1 MALSP
6 AAITRFAFQAPAV
19 PHAVTNIVATVGAK
33 VVLPTAAPGIALAT
47 AQLAGALTTNFE
59 AGAMTPYGKFFNAE
73 SNAGP
78 KIASRPGMML
88 IYGPAFAVCAVA
100 LKAAMAA
107 AAAGAKASSSALNG
121 REVLIAGMLATHFL
135 KRVLEVLFLHKYSG
149 GMDRNSALGI
159 GLYYALMA
167 KMVLHQQALVPAAMY
182 AAGGSLP
189 FWPIAA
195 FAIGQFGNFYHH
207 RELAKMRKSSDDG
220 YALPNM
226 GLFEYITCPHYFFEL
241 MAWWAMAAATKH
253 LNAYVL
259 AFSMTVYLAG
269 RADATREWYAQQFGD
284 DGTLLGFSVRGRAR
298 LFPSDMCLF
307 GTCSPPDPPGWV
319 PEEEEE

>member
-1 MALSP
+1 MTGENLPFEVRNNTFNPSWRCRP
-6 AAITRFAFQAPAV
+6 RIWV
-19 PHAVTNIVATVGAK
+19 PFRRPQFHAVTNIVATVGAK

-73 SNAGP
+73 SNTGP

-149 GMDRNSALGI
+149 GMDRNSALGF

-182 AAGGSLP
+182 AAEGSLP
-189 FWPIAA
+189 S
-195 FAIGQFGNFYHH
+195 GH
-207 RELAKMRKSSDDG
+207 RGLCRWAVRTSTTAGRWRRCAKQRRRARCRTWGCSSTSP
-220 YALPNM
+220 AL
-226 GLFEYITCPHYFFEL
+226 LLQL
-241 MAWWAMAAATKH
+241 MAWWAW
-253 LNAYVL
+253 
-259 AFSMTVYLAG
+259 
-269 RADATREWYAQQFGD
+269 R
-284 DGTLLGFSVRGRAR
+284 
-298 LFPSDMCLF
+298 
-307 GTCSPPDPPGWV
+307 PPGA
-319 PEEEEE
+319 